1 VVNEDHVSL
10 SFERQC
16 NYNPVYLRN
25 AMVDLLTRPKESK
38 VTTSTDVEVRTE
50 PQTAMEQRVA
60 ARVAKFVPVEA
71 NIDHLA
77 SHHKALIKARADLK
91 QLKGYIDMLEEKIKD
106 ELTKLGATD
115 GKIKN
120 AVVVTYRPK
129 DAYRFA
135 EFREAHPEIYDRYV
149 TKVEVD
155 KLDERALLAE
165 HSGLLADFRS
175 RAFNVK

>member
-1 VVNEDHVSL
+1 MVNSDHVPL
-10 SFERQC
+10 RFERQT
-16 NYNPVYLRN
+16 NFNPVYLRN

-38 VTTSTDVEVRTE
+38 VTTSTDVQVRTE
-50 PQTAMEQRVA
+50 APSAVEQ
-60 ARVAKFVPVEA
+60 RVAKFVPVEA

-77 SHHKALIKARADLK
+77 SHHKALLKARADLK

-106 ELTKLGATD
+106 ELVKLGATD

-149 TKVEVD
+149 TQVTVD
-155 KLDERALLAE
+155 KLDEQALLAQ
-165 HSGLLADFRS
+165 HAGLLADFRS
-175 RAFNVK
+175 RAFNIK